1 MIKLTSCLLLAATT
15 TSVKVPIKKH
25 TSIRQELQSHG
36 VQDYAALAN
45 NKFNVNT
52 QSSGPEVI
60 KNYMDA
66 QYFGEI
72 SIGTPEQKFT
82 VIFDTG
88 SSNLWVPSSQC
99 KFTNI
104 ACLLHHKYDARSSK
118 TYKANGTEFAIQYG
132 TGSLS
137 GYLSSDVVSVAGIQV
152 ENQLFAEA
160 INEPGATLS

>member
-72 SIGTPEQKFT
+72 SIH
-82 VIFDTG
+82 
-88 SSNLWVPSSQC
+88 SC
-99 KFTNI
+99 
-104 ACLLHHKYDARSSK
+104 
-118 TYKANGTEFAIQYG
+118 
-132 TGSLS
+132 
-137 GYLSSDVVSVAGIQV
+137 
-152 ENQLFAEA
+152 
-160 INEPGATLS
+160 